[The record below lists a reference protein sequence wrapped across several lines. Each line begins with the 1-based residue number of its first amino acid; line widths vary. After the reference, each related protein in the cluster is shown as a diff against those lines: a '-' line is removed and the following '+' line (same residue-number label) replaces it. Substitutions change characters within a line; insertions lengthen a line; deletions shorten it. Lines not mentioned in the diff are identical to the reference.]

1 MRVFVTGASGW
12 IGSAVIPELL
22 AAGHRVTGLARSDT
36 SAAAVHELGAETLRG
51 DLDDLGTI
59 RAGADAADA
68 VVHLGFKHDFT
79 RFAESGA
86 TERAVLETFIDDL
99 DGSGRPLLFAAG
111 VAGITPGRA
120 VTENDATPAVGPE
133 APRGGGEELALSS
146 VSRGVR
152 PVALRFAPSVHG
164 DGDHGFVSTLTQIA
178 REKGSAAFVGD
189 GSNRWAA
196 VHRSDAARLV
206 RLTLEATAA
215 ATADAPAPQVVH
227 AVAEE
232 GIAARDIAAAIGS
245 ALDLPV
251 TSISPDDA
259 AAHFGWMA
267 RFFAIDMPASSALTR
282 ERLSWTPT
290 GPTLLDDLA
299 SGSYSPAAASR

>member
-86 TERAVLETFIDDL
+86 TERAVLETFIDAL

-111 VAGITPGRA
+111 VAGITPGRV

-133 APRGGGEELALSS
+133 APRGGGEELALTS

-164 DGDHGFVSTLTQIA
+164 DGDHGFRRRRLDPLGRRAPLRCRAA
-178 REKGSAAFVGD
+178 RAAHPGGD
-189 GSNRWAA
+189 GSG
-196 VHRSDAARLV
+196 HRRCARASGGARRGRGGHRRARHRRGDRQRARPPRHLDLTRRRGSPLRLDGALLRDRHARL
-206 RLTLEATAA
+206 
-215 ATADAPAPQVVH
+215 
-227 AVAEE
+227 
-232 GIAARDIAAAIGS
+232 
-245 ALDLPV
+245 
-251 TSISPDDA
+251 
-259 AAHFGWMA
+259 
-267 RFFAIDMPASSALTR
+267 
-282 ERLSWTPT
+282 ERPH
-290 GPTLLDDLA
+290 P
-299 SGSYSPAAASR
+299 